1 MMRLVALGLLS
12 LAVLCSALGVVI
24 SRHDSRK
31 VFVELEELQKTR
43 DNMNEEW
50 GKLQLEE
57 GTWGTNVRVEELART
72 KLGMVMPAPD
82 QIVVVR
88 R

>member
-12 LAVLCSALGVVI
+12 LAVLLSALGVVMA
-24 SRHDSRK
+24 RHESRK
-31 VFVELEELQKTR
+31 VFVEIEELQKTR
-43 DNMNEEW
+43 DNLNEEW

-72 KLGMVMPAPD
+72 KLGMVMPSPD
-82 QIVVVR
+82 QIIVVR

>member
-1 MMRLVALGLLS
+1 MRLLTLALLS
-12 LAVLCSALGVVI
+12 LAVLSSALGVVI
-24 SRHDSRK
+24 ARHDSRK
-31 VFVELEELQKTR
+31 VFVELEELQSKR
-43 DNMNEEW
+43 DKMNVEW

-57 GTWGTNVRVEELART
+57 GTWGTNVRVEDLARS